1 MAELEDMKQ
10 PLADLL
16 WEYHNLKA
24 LPPVKCFTSSGVYV
38 DHVQPGKRNKFPQ
51 SIEQFMQASGPYDV
65 IIDGLNVGYF
75 TSGFFDPRKVN
86 NFAQFLVSLSVLFSS
101 RFFFLALG
109 PLLSHFTS
117 NL

>member
-1 MAELEDMKQ
+1 MTELEDLKQ

-65 IIDGLNVGYF
+65 IIDGLNIGYF

-86 NFAQFLVSLSVLFSS
+86 NFAKFLASLSVVFSPRLFCTWPSDLT
-101 RFFFLALG
+101 FYQ
-109 PLLSHFTS
+109 
-117 NL
+117 

>member
-1 MAELEDMKQ
+1 MAELEDLKQ

-86 NFAQFLVSLSVLFSS
+86 NLQNFLLHSVLCFPHVC
-101 RFFFLALG
+101 FALG

>member
-1 MAELEDMKQ
+1 MAELEDLKQ

-24 LPPVKCFTSSGVYV
+24 LPLVKCFTSSGVYV

-65 IIDGLNVGYF
+65 IIDGLNIGYF

-86 NFAQFLVSLSVLFSS
+86 NFAKCLASLSVVFSPCLFCTWPS
-101 RFFFLALG
+101 A
-109 PLLSHFTS
+109 FTFYQ
-117 NL
+117 